1 MKRRKKTMDPMKQ
14 NDIQQVH
21 MEDPVTG
28 EVVTAIDADG
38 KPVAGRY
45 SMEPVREEMNLEGEV
60 TMVRDSLENGVEAV
74 EIRDGR
80 YPEEAD
86 IMLDIDTSDGGVIHL
101 TPPQER
107 KAEILAVDE
116 AVKWIKAH
124 PGYTMDELRKE
135 KARFLEKARIQVSR
149 E

>member
-1 MKRRKKTMDPMKQ
+1 MDPMKQ
-14 NDIQQVH
+14 NDIQKVH
-21 MEDPVTG
+21 LEDPVTG
-28 EVVTAIDADG
+28 ETITAVDADG

-45 SMEPVREEMNLEGEV
+45 PLEPIREEMNLEPEV
-60 TMVRDSLENGVEAV
+60 TMVRDSLENGVEIA
-74 EIRDGR
+74 EMRDGR

-86 IMLDIDTSDGGVIHL
+86 IRFDIDISDGSVIHL

-124 PGYTMDELRKE
+124 PEYTMDELRKE
-135 KARFLEKARIQVSR
+135 KAKFLEKARIQVSR